1 MAARDEMRRMAAESW
16 AKGDAT
22 GWFERLYQRAA
33 GDWDRVPWVDLRPN
47 PYLVAWLRTFGHAP
61 TRKRCLVVGC
71 GLGDDAE
78 ALASA
83 GFDVTAFDISPTAID
98 AARARFPRSGVDYV
112 VADVLQP
119 PPAWTAAFDLIF
131 EAFTLQALPPAPRH
145 SAMRAIV
152 RLVTPSGRVFV
163 VCRARDE
170 HDPIGD
176 LPWPLT
182 REELDIFVTEGLRVL
197 SIDSV
202 VDDETP
208 PVRRFVAFFENPLE

>member
-1 MAARDEMRRMAAESW
+1 MAPRDE
-16 AKGDAT
+16 
-22 GWFERLYQRAA
+22 
-33 GDWDRVPWVDLRPN
+33 RPN
-47 PYLVAWLRTFGHAP
+47 PYLVAWLRTFANAP
-61 TRKRCLVVGC
+61 TRKQCLVVGC

-83 GFDVTAFDISPTAID
+83 GFDVTACDISPTAVD
-98 AARARFPRSGVDYV
+98 AAHARFPRSGVDYV

-145 SAMRAIV
+145 AAMRALV
-152 RLVTPSGRVFV
+152 RLVMPSGRVFV

-170 HDPIGD
+170 NEPIGD

-182 REELDIFVTEGLRVL
+182 RQELDIFVTEGLRAL
-197 SIDSV
+197 SIDPV

-208 PVRRFVAFFENPLE
+208 PVRRFVAFFEKPLE